1 MPRVRSI
8 AVTTAFVVV
17 GGLLLETGTV
27 SRMSISSSGRD
38 PSSGADG
45 RAAAWTGSMRLSAP
59 WSRRG
64 PDVSF
69 TGRRAGVAAR
79 LSPVPAQSGAQTV
92 SRPPTDGVLAASDSA
107 GSTLLTDPA
116 HAAAVLRTQDPDGP
130 RPYAVLPTA
139 GSVGSTGPAPAPA
152 ALASRVSRP
161 RTPAEARR
169 RLRAERLSSK
179 HLRGPWRTS
188 RLVTWYG
195 PGFYGNVTACGQRYT
210 RHILGV
216 AHRTLPCGT
225 LVQFR
230 WHGRTATAPVIDRGP
245 YGPKGLLFDWSAWM
259 ACKVFR
265 PKDGS
270 NGCFTREDVE
280 YRVVGKVDLDTWFG
294 GRARRD

>member
-1 MPRVRSI
+1 VPRVRSV

-17 GGLLLETGTV
+17 GGLLLETGTA
-27 SRMSISSSGRD
+27 SRMSISSSASDPTSGVDGRVAAKPGPVRRFGAWSLRAPD
-38 PSSGADG
+38 ITFIGRSAGLPAGLAPASPRATPMSGAPMDADLATSG
-45 RAAAWTGSMRLSAP
+45 GEGSM
-59 WSRRG
+59 
-64 PDVSF
+64 
-69 TGRRAGVAAR
+69 
-79 LSPVPAQSGAQTV
+79 
-92 SRPPTDGVLAASDSA
+92 
-107 GSTLLTDPA
+107 LLTDRA
-116 HAAAVLRTQDPDGP
+116 RAADLLRAQDPDAPGP
-130 RPYAVLPTA
+130 FSAGTAA
-139 GSVGSTGPAPAPA
+139 GSVASAGPAPAA
-152 ALASRVSRP
+152 AVVASGVGRP
-161 RTPAEARR
+161 RTAAEARK

-245 YGPKGLLFDWSAWM
+245 YGPRGLLFDWSAWL

-265 PKDGS
+265 PTDGS
-270 NGCFTREDVE
+270 NGCFTRQDVD
-280 YRVVGKVDLDTWFG
+280 YRVVGKVDLDKWFG
-294 GRARRD
+294 VRAKPR